1 MRLSVFTLLFAL
13 VAAGCA
19 TKWVHPD
26 PDADWDAAYADCA
39 PEAEAAGSGEIDNQ
53 VMKDCLEAKGWVE
66 LQTSNPSFLKVT
78 DEAPSGPAVRA
89 ALAALTSRG

>member
-39 PEAEAAGSGEIDNQ
+39 PEAEAAGSDEIDKQ
-53 VMKDCLEAKGWVE
+53 VVKACLEEKGWVE
-66 LQTSNPSFLKVT
+66 EKISTRRQSSRARAPRPRPRRPSR
-78 DEAPSGPAVRA
+78 PY
-89 ALAALTSRG
+89 

>member
-39 PEAEAAGSGEIDNQ
+39 PEAEAAGSDEIDKH
-53 VMKDCLEAKGWVE
+53 VLKACLEEKGWIE
-66 LQTSNPSFLKVT
+66 ERASERRQSNRS
-78 DEAPSGPAVRA
+78 R
-89 ALAALTSRG
+89 TSRPRPRRPSRPY